1 MRVASLLHAPSI
13 PSSSRI
19 ISCPPPSLS
28 PVYSADYFQ
37 SRVCTCAA
45 SNSFSFSR
53 LFAASA
59 RVAYRSV
66 QCQIPAGFRS
76 DMSDMTMRSR
86 SVRGTNSPFPRARG
100 ALDCR
105 VLSCLPSAKCHVAIG
120 LLLSLRKYVAASA
133 AATRSP
139 WCSECETPFFFSY

>member
-45 SNSFSFSR
+45 SNSFSFSP

-86 SVRGTNSPFPRARG
+86 SVRGTNSPFRR
-100 ALDCR
+100 
-105 VLSCLPSAKCHVAIG
+105 LSSSELSAKCQVSRCYRVALVIEKVRCG
-120 LLLSLRKYVAASA
+120 FPA